1 MLHILYGRRNDVINN
16 TNLYFINSYY
26 EPWLEKD
33 ESKQMV
39 KDIDNSIL
47 ESPNLVISPILGAIS
62 PRDLSGGVKALILV
76 SNEPDKMFN
85 ITSCGENCAPWLLK
99 LAEDRD
105 IYVNLRYMMNFGKG
119 PFEIE
124 VMNTN
129 KIVTN
134 MTDLVFERNK
144 FIVGE

>member
-1 MLHILYGRRNDVINN
+1 MLHILYGRRTDVIND
-16 TNLYFINSYY
+16 TNLYFRNSYY
-26 EPWLEKD
+26 EPWLEKE
-33 ESKQMV
+33 ESKQMI

-85 ITSCGENCAPWLLK
+85 ITSCGENCASWLLK

-119 PFEIE
+119 PFKIE
-124 VMNTN
+124 VMNT
-129 KIVTN
+129 KKTVTN

>member
-1 MLHILYGRRNDVINN
+1 MHILYGRRNDVINN